1 MNITVDVASTMS
13 AAAAPEADDEPSSSS
28 SDDPRAKA
36 LLMNTSSF
44 ANRLANG
51 ERPKERDQK
60 LIKQVEAMTSAP
72 PTPAGN
78 GDMVIGGD
86 NRHVHFKDAPSTV
99 SIRGDGE
106 TTEGADEAQDKP
118 TNTSASVDV
127 SARGDNGGKDDA
139 AEDNPTGTSTSM
151 DTGGDDSGSKSTSGE
166 GGARDAPFHSSWN
179 NKSDT
184 NNNKNAPDSWGEYIA
199 YFFNKAEVCQYYILF
214 ATLFLQCCL
223 QCYLRCQIICINLIF
238 DPLFA

>member
-1 MNITVDVASTMS
+1 MNISVDVASTMS
-13 AAAAPEADDEPSSSS
+13 ATAAPEADDEPSSSS
-28 SDDPRAKA
+28 TDDPRAKA

-60 LIKQVEAMTSAP
+60 LINQVEAMTGT
-72 PTPAGN
+72 PTPPAGN

-106 TTEGADEAQDKP
+106 TTEGADEAQDMP
-118 TNTSASVDV
+118 TDTSASVDV
-127 SARGDNGGKDDA
+127 SARGDNGGTYDAEAKDK
-139 AEDNPTGTSTSM
+139 PT
-151 DTGGDDSGSKSTSGE
+151 DTGGDDSG
-166 GGARDAPFHSSWN
+166 PFHSSWN

-199 YFFNKAEVCQYYILF
+199 YFFNKAEVCQYYILL
-214 ATLFLQCCL
+214 ATLFFAVLL
-223 QCYLRCQIICINLIF
+223 TVLRCQIICINLIF

>member
-13 AAAAPEADDEPSSSS
+13 AAAAPEADAEPSSTST
-28 SDDPRAKA
+28 DDPRAKA

-44 ANRLANG
+44 ANRLATG

-60 LIKQVEAMTSAP
+60 LIKQVEAMTGT

-78 GDMVIGGD
+78 GDVVIGGD
-86 NRHVHFKDAPSTV
+86 NRHVHFKEAPSTL
-99 SIRGDGE
+99 SIRSDDGE

-118 TNTSASVDV
+118 TDTSASVDV
-127 SARGDNGGKDDA
+127 SARGDNGGTDDA
-139 AEDNPTGTSTSM
+139 ETEDKPTDTSTSM
-151 DTGGDDSGSKSTSGE
+151 DTGGDDSG
-166 GGARDAPFHSSWN
+166 PFHSSWN

-199 YFFNKAEVCQYYILF
+199 YFFNKAEVCQYYYLLL

-223 QCYLRCQIICINLIF
+223 QCY
-238 DPLFA
+238 AAK